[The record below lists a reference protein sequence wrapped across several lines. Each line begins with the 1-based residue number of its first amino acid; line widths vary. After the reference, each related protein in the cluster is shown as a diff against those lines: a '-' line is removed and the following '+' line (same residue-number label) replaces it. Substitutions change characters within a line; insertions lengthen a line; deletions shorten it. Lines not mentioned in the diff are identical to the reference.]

1 MLEKSKGMA
10 WKPNQIE
17 VAQNRRNN
25 FLPLKYTGST
35 DFVLVVQSKKVFPGD
50 KLNLKLKVI

>member
-1 MLEKSKGMA
+1 MLEKSKGMG
-10 WKPNQIE
+10 WKPIQIE

-35 DFVLVVQSKKVFPGD
+35 DFVLVVQSIKAFPGD
-50 KLNLKLKVI
+50 KLNLC